1 MHSRPPLVSVNI
13 PCYRQLAR
21 ARRCV
26 ETVLAQSFEDF
37 EITLLD
43 DGASDEYR
51 DYVRDL
57 ADARVHYQRN
67 PTRLGAMG
75 NMFQAIAAGRGVYTL
90 AFHEDDLLGRHFLA
104 AALRILEAQPS
115 CGFVAAELRE
125 FTGEPAAGQL
135 AFAPDDEARYD
146 LCESPAAFLRAIL
159 SGTEPM
165 FGSVLYRREAI
176 AGVAPDRAAFGT
188 LADRPFLLAIMQR
201 WSAALLRDPLA
212 WYRRHDDT
220 ARHQGMRAEHIV
232 RLFTLYRATLPRPM
246 TPPDRALFYTYTGY
260 WLFALYDLTPDDQRP
275 PFARFLFTVWSEGLY
290 QPKWRG
296 RFGLRLLQRAVI
308 GGSAASR

>member
-13 PCYRQLAR
+13 PCFRQLAQ

-26 ETVLAQSFEDF
+26 ESVLAQSFQDF

-43 DGASDEYR
+43 DGDADEYR

-57 ADARVHYQRN
+57 GDPRVHYQRN

-75 NMFQAIAAGRGVYTL
+75 NMFQAIAAGRGAFTL

-104 AALRILEAQPS
+104 AALRILQAQPS

-125 FTGEPAAGQL
+125 FTSEPDDAQL
-135 AFAPDDEARYD
+135 AFTPDDPPRYE

-159 SGTEPM
+159 GGIEPM
-165 FGSVLYRREAI
+165 FGSVLYRRDAI
-176 AGVAPDRAAFGT
+176 AGVTPDHAAFGT
-188 LADRPFLLAIMQR
+188 LVDRPFLLAIMER

-220 ARHQGMRAEHIV
+220 VRHQGMRAEHIV
-232 RLFTLYRATLPRPM
+232 RLFTLYRAALPQPM
-246 TPPDRALFYTYTGY
+246 TPRDRALFYTYAGY
-260 WLFALYDLTPDDQRP
+260 WLFALYDLTPDAQRP
-275 PFARFLFTVWSEGLY
+275 AFAGFLFTVWSKGLY

-308 GGSAASR
+308 GSTPSR

>member
-75 NMFQAIAAGRGVYTL
+75 NMFQAIAAGRGAYTL

-104 AALRILEAQPS
+104 AALRSSRRSRPAVSSPRS
-115 CGFVAAELRE
+115 CAS
-125 FTGEPAAGQL
+125 
-135 AFAPDDEARYD
+135 
-146 LCESPAAFLRAIL
+146 SPAN
-159 SGTEPM
+159 
-165 FGSVLYRREAI
+165 
-176 AGVAPDRAAFGT
+176 
-188 LADRPFLLAIMQR
+188 
-201 WSAALLRDPLA
+201 
-212 WYRRHDDT
+212 
-220 ARHQGMRAEHIV
+220 
-232 RLFTLYRATLPRPM
+232 
-246 TPPDRALFYTYTGY
+246 
-260 WLFALYDLTPDDQRP
+260 RP
-275 PFARFLFTVWSEGLY
+275 PRSSV
-290 QPKWRG
+290 
-296 RFGLRLLQRAVI
+296 RA
-308 GGSAASR
+308 G